1 VPEPIEPMT
10 MYAIWIGV
18 GAVVLLILLIVGHI
32 IWRAFST
39 PNDTETAPDQ
49 PVESAPLEPGS
60 TETELMEES
69 G

>member
-1 VPEPIEPMT
+1 

-18 GAVVLLILLIVGHI
+18 AAVVLLILVILGHI
-32 IWRAFST
+32 IWNAFSSS
-39 PNDTETAPDQ
+39 NGTETAPDQ

-60 TETELMEES
+60 AETTPVEQP